1 MRIKMIAGNWKMFH
15 GGTKAADFVSRLEA
29 WLSSTSAGE
38 KAKKAL
44 DRCLIEV
51 VIAPPFTSIAAAAA
65 AKKSNAIM
73 IAAQNVYFEEKG
85 AFTGEVS
92 VPMLEEAGCRYAII
106 GHSERRHV
114 FGEDDDLLAKKLS
127 VVLRSSL
134 FPIFCVGE
142 LLQDRESGKTKD
154 VLSVQLGK
162 AWAATSDNDLIRDKL
177 TIAYEPVWAIGTGKT
192 ASNHDAEDAC
202 AFIRAKAAERFG
214 KAVSESVRIL
224 YGGSVK
230 PENSAGILSQP
241 NVDGLLI
248 GGASLEVDS
257 FSRIIESAIPNS

>member
-142 LLQDRESGKTKD
+142 LLQDRESGKTKNYSD
-154 VLSVQLGK
+154 RKSV
-162 AWAATSDNDLIRDKL
+162 
-177 TIAYEPVWAIGTGKT
+177 V
-192 ASNHDAEDAC
+192 
-202 AFIRAKAAERFG
+202 
-214 KAVSESVRIL
+214 
-224 YGGSVK
+224 
-230 PENSAGILSQP
+230 
-241 NVDGLLI
+241 
-248 GGASLEVDS
+248 
-257 FSRIIESAIPNS
+257 